1 MTYNELF
8 KKLALMTDEQRM
20 QTVTVYHWDMDEFYP
35 IESTDISKSTD
46 VLDAGHFFMEVR

>member
-8 KKLALMTDEQRM
+8 KKLSLMTDEQRM